1 VVIHAVL
8 VKRELPTRPIEY
20 MPISSQRANDLWR
33 MLERCWSYEPVDRPG
48 ICELRDF
55 VSICAAVG
63 VLLVD
68 EFGRGS

>member
-20 MPISSQRANDLWR
+20 LPTNNQRANDLWQ
-33 MLERCWSYEPVDRPG
+33 MLERCWSYEPVDRPK

-55 VSICAAVG
+55 VSICTVIG
-63 VLLVD
+63 VLLAD
-68 EFGRGS
+68 GYDCGR